1 MKVVTF
7 WHGGQLKNLNLLC
20 LASWLEQGYK
30 VDLYHLDP
38 IDNPPAGVALKNAE
52 QVLPRSLMAKLQPLA
67 KADRMPWQPI
77 VSYSDLF
84 RMKMLALGLG
94 FWMDTDMLL
103 FKPIPIDAQ
112 KPFYAWDEPHC
123 IGASVFYL
131 PQTSVILKDYL
142 KVLNE
147 PNLMPHW
154 LGFKRR
160 VLKPLMFKLLGKQFS
175 PVDLGITV
183 YGNDAFTRL
192 VKKHHMT
199 SAALPQQSFY
209 YWLGKDTLRFYD
221 PEEPVKLEELH
232 NVYGI
237 HVHRK
242 VPADTKP
249 EVGCLYDRMLTK
261 HSKRM
266 PVLTW

>member
-20 LASWLEQGYK
+20 LASWLEQGYE

-38 IDNPPAGVALKNAE
+38 IDNPPAGVTLKNAE

-103 FKPIPIDAQ
+103 FKPIPIDEQ

-209 YWLGKDTLRFYD
+209 YWLGKDTFRFYD